1 MYLKIKFN
9 FTKLYF
15 NNSILVQLHCSVD
28 SVSCE
33 MIHFS
38 FMLFVFFLF
47 CSPSFF
53 PNQHINIIL
62 HHRGTFRV
70 H

>member
-33 MIHFS
+33 MKHFS
-38 FMLFVFFLF
+38 FMLFVFSFF
-47 CSPSFF
+47 SPSFSSD
-53 PNQHINIIL
+53 QHINIIL
-62 HHRGTFRV
+62 HQRGTFRV